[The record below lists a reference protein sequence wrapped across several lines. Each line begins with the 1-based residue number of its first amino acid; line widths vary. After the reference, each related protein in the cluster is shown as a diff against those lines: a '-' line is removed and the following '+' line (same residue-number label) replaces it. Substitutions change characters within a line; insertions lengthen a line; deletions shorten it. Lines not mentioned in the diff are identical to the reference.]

1 MENQEINNSIQEVVS
16 KSEVNPGL
24 SFKAFVKHPLN
35 SKLKSD
41 IGSCGICL
49 YVCAACTLVVGL
61 ILQTYASIIDVVVL
75 VALGLGIQLAY
86 SRVCAILTAAYAA
99 LNVVVSIIVNGRTGG
114 ILLVIAA
121 IYAIQGIFSARKV
134 YKKYQ
139 ETGVIEDNSKE
150 KFVAMQKAA
159 KDAYKM
165 RKKK

>member
-1 MENQEINNSIQEVVS
+1 MENQEITNNIEVVT

-24 SFKAFVKHPLN
+24 SFRAFVKHPLN

-49 YVCAACTLVVGL
+49 YVCAGFTLVAGL

-75 VALGLGIQLAY
+75 IALGLGIQLAY
-86 SRVCAILTAAYAA
+86 SRVCAILTAVYAA
-99 LNVVVSIIVNGRTGG
+99 LNVIVSIILNGRIGG
-114 ILLVIAA
+114 YLLVIAA
-121 IYAIQGIFSARKV
+121 IYAIQGIFSARKI

-139 ETGVIEDNSKE
+139 ETGVIEDNSIERIK
-150 KFVAMQKAA
+150 AIQKAA
-159 KDAYKM
+159 KEANKK